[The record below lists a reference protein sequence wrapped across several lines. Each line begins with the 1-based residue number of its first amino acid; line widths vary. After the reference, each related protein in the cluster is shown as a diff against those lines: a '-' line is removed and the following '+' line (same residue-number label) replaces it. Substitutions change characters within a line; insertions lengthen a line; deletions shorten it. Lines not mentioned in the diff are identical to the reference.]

1 MLKRENEEGAE
12 RVGES
17 CLTDVGLTSGE
28 EGERKKEGWV
38 GKVLYCCGVLR
49 TF

>member
-1 MLKRENEEGAE
+1 MPKRENEEGAGGV
-12 RVGES
+12 RES

-28 EGERKKEGWV
+28 EREGKKKGWV